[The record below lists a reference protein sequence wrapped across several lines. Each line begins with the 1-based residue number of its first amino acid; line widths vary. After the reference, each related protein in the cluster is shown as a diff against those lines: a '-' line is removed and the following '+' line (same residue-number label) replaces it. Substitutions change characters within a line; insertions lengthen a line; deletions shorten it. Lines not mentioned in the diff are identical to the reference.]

1 MDTAK
6 NGKAEENNR
15 RDCNSVYPHGSEG
28 LARPETASEI
38 NGFCNQDGFYNCYSP
53 RADFSENFDEGDSA
67 VGKILTRLKEL
78 ESGYESLLFEQEEK
92 LHTQLK
98 EVREKVAKL
107 KESGKEIE
115 KDIQQL
121 MSGEE

>member
-1 MDTAK
+1 MNTVK
-6 NGKAEENNR
+6 NGKAEENDR
-15 RDCNSVYPHGSEG
+15 RNGNSVYPHCSEG

-38 NGFCNQDGFYNCYSP
+38 NGFCNEDRFYNCYSS
-53 RADFSENFDEGDSA
+53 RTGFSENLDEDNST

-78 ESGYESLLFEQEEK
+78 ESEYESLLFEQEEK